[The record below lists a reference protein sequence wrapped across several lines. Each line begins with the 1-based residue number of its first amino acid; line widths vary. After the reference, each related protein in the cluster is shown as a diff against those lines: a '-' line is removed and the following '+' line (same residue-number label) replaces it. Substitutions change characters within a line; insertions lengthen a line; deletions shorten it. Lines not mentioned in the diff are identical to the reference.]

1 MRLSVRST
9 ALAGGVMWGVMC
21 MLVVGLGNMM
31 WSGFGQG
38 LLDLGASLY
47 PGYDAAPNIGQ
58 VLLVTLYGLLDG
70 AIAGAIFAWLYNRF
84 AAGQSSTRV
93 PA

>member
-1 MRLSVRST
+1 MRLSVRSM

-21 MLVVGLGNMM
+21 MFVVGLGNMM

-38 LLDLGASLY
+38 LLDSAASFY
-47 PGYDAAPNIGQ
+47 PGYQATPSFGQ
-58 VLLVTLYGLLDG
+58 VIIGTLYGLLDG
-70 AIAGAIFAWLYNRF
+70 AICGALFAWLYNRF
-84 AAGQSSTRV
+84 AAGQSRTHA